1 MSHVPSFRKRN
12 AAALYE
18 AHHGPN
24 MTPMVDVVMV
34 ILIFFM
40 ASAAIL
46 GPEWFVSTRLPK
58 AGAVREGDASQQP
71 LKLHLRV
78 LAEAD
83 AGRVSINGETA
94 VVIEELSSALQ
105 GWIGNRPLGEVLVLI
120 DPVEAAGY
128 EDVVKVHAVCAQV
141 GLTKVGLGTP
151 SQLTTSP

>member
-1 MSHVPSFRKRN
+1 VSHLHSFRKRN

-46 GPEWFVSTRLPK
+46 GPEWFVPTRLPK
-58 AGAVREGDASQQP
+58 AGAVREGEASEQP

-78 LAEAD
+78 LGDAEAGS
-83 AGRVSINGETA
+83 ASINGESP
-94 VVIEELSSALQ
+94 VKIEELGLALR
-105 GWIGNRPLGEVLVLI
+105 GWIGQRPLGEVLVLI
-120 DPVEAAGY
+120 DPVERASY
-128 EDVVKVHAVCAQV
+128 EDVVRVHAACAQA

-151 SQLTTSP
+151 SQLVTGT